1 MKKPMFIVAGL
12 LLSLATYAQKIKESA
27 VPSIVKDAF
36 KNTYKDAKDTEWEKE
51 DGNFEVEFEI
61 GETDQSIVYDP
72 TGIII
77 EKEVEIKVKELPS
90 AVGDYIANNY
100 KDKKIKEATKIS
112 SASGSVSYEA
122 EIKDKDLIFDENG
135 RFIKEEVDKED
146 HKD

>member
-1 MKKPMFIVAGL
+1 MQKPIFIVAGL
-12 LLSLATYAQKIKESA
+12 LLSVVTNAQKIKESA
-27 VPSIVKDAF
+27 VPSIVKDVF
-36 KNTYKDAKDTEWEKE
+36 KSNYKDAKDIGWEKE
-51 DGNFEVEFEI
+51 DGNFKVEFEI

-100 KDKKIKEATKIS
+100 KDKKIKEATKIT
-112 SASGSVSYEA
+112 SASGTVTYEA

-135 RFIKEEVDKED
+135 NFIKEEVDKD
-146 HKD
+146 ADKD

>member
-1 MKKPMFIVAGL
+1 MKKPMFILAGL
-12 LLSLATYAQKIKESA
+12 LLSLATSAQKIKESA

-36 KNTYKDAKDTEWEKE
+36 KNNYKDAKDIEWEKE
-51 DGNFEVEFEI
+51 DANFEVEFEI

-77 EKEVEIKVKELPS
+77 EKELEIKVKELPS

-100 KDKKIKEATKIS
+100 KDKKIKEATKIT
-112 SASGSVSYEA
+112 SASGTVTYEA

-135 RFIKEEVDKED
+135 KFIKEEVDKD
-146 HKD
+146 ADKD